1 MTPAEVY
8 SCMVVHA
15 EKVREEVKEH
25 LFHIYCKCPQRQVG
39 PDETS
44 GRCDGPRGMRQPRIF
59 WGTECNTVFLGHRV
73 KGWGK
78 GSEERREARLW
89 GTRMPRKVL
98 RLHSPCPW
106 WSIPGG
112 FVGIDSQTCIFKGGS
127 VPSVE
132 NKLSRGGGGQWDQ
145 MSIYCNRPDEK
156 PQRFAVDWYQ
166 RGQRGSQLKRRD
178 GSW

>member
-1 MTPAEVY
+1 MLKFMEKSTNQPTNQKTTGVWLCAKYLPHKDEWGIVFSYKLQPLYSPSGRRQGHKKLQYDEKMMPAEVY

-25 LFHIYCKCPQRQVG
+25 LFHIYCKCPQRRVG

-59 WGTECNTVFLGHRV
+59 RGTECNTVFLEHRV

-78 GSEERREARLW
+78 GSEEKREARLW

-98 RLHSPCPW
+98 RLHSPCP
-106 WSIPGG
+106 
-112 FVGIDSQTCIFKGGS
+112 
-127 VPSVE
+127 
-132 NKLSRGGGGQWDQ
+132 
-145 MSIYCNRPDEK
+145 
-156 PQRFAVDWYQ
+156 
-166 RGQRGSQLKRRD
+166 
-178 GSW
+178 